1 MCFTRVNRLYSVLKK
16 YGSSQTSQY
25 HNKFCDLFAALSLP
39 KVLNIQNLPL
49 HMLTDPTYQRFLQV
63 SFIWHR
69 RFVHCVGFLTMSSL
83 LWRPKKL
90 TFYTGFYSKG
100 LHSPL
105 CSVPGIIYLLRSQPK
120 DKAINEQLGAW
131 SFADTFRT
139 AEKTNL
145 ISLWSDDS
153 LNASLWRHIRSFRI
167 SRIVTYIFWVCKVFT
182 TRTKEDL

>member
-1 MCFTRVNRLYSVLKK
+1 MALLSTIISFVNCSLHFLYRKYWKFRTYNFT
-16 YGSSQTSQY
+16 
-25 HNKFCDLFAALSLP
+25 CSLISHIN
-39 KVLNIQNLPL
+39 VSIE
-49 HMLTDPTYQRFLQV
+49 V

-69 RFVHCVGFLTMSSL
+69 RFVHCVGFLTI
-83 LWRPKKL
+83 
-90 TFYTGFYSKG
+90 YTGFYSKS

-105 CSVPGIIYLLRSQPK
+105 CSVAGIIYLLRSQPK

-167 SRIVTYIFWVCKVFT
+167 SRIVTDILWVCKVFT

>member
-16 YGSSQTSQY
+16 YGSCQY

-49 HMLTDPTYQRFLQV
+49 PMLTDPTYQRFLEV

-69 RFVHCVGFLTMSSL
+69 RFVHCVGLFTI
-83 LWRPKKL
+83 
-90 TFYTGFYSKG
+90 YTGFYSKS

-105 CSVPGIIYLLRSQPK
+105 CSVAGIIYLLRSQPK

-131 SFADTFRT
+131 SFADTFRRT
-139 AEKTNL
+139 QRKEIYLAFKRRFIE
-145 ISLWSDDS
+145 
-153 LNASLWRHIRSFRI
+153 
-167 SRIVTYIFWVCKVFT
+167 CFT
-182 TRTKEDL
+182 FGTHPML